1 MNVVLTGFMGT
12 GKSTVGRLLAERLEF
27 EWVDTD
33 DLIEARYGSI
43 IEIFAGDGEEAFRD
57 IERALAEELSGRS
70 GLVISTGGGMMLDA
84 DSASALGI
92 QSRVF
97 CLTAESEEVLRRVS
111 DQEGPRRPLLAD
123 GHPAQRIADL
133 LAERQAGYA
142 RYEQVSTDGRSQ
154 LEVVEELVRR
164 L

>member
-33 DLIEARYGSI
+33 DLIEARHGPI
-43 IEIFAGDGEEAFRD
+43 GQIFAGDGEEAFRD
-57 IERALAEELSGRS
+57 IERALATELSGRS
-70 GLVISTGGGMMLDA
+70 RLVISTGGGMMLDE
-84 DSASALGI
+84 DSAALLGF

-97 CLTAESEEVLRRVS
+97 CLTAESEELLRRVS

-123 GHPAQRIADL
+123 GHPAQRIAEL
-133 LAERQAGYA
+133 LAERKAGYA
-142 RYEQVSTDGRSQ
+142 KYEQVSTDGRSL
-154 LEVVEELVRR
+154 LEVVEDLLRR